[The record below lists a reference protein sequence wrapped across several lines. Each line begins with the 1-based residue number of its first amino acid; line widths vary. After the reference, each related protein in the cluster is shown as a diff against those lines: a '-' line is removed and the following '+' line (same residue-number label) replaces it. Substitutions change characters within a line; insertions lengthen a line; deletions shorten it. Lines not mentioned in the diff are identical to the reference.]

1 MAVSNAAARSWDQ
14 EEPPVQTRQRSWA
27 SNVPYE
33 ILDMVPEPQ
42 GPATPSARARRGEPE
57 RTARLHSVAGGRS
70 ERTTNYRPVAP
81 APAPTAHLEREYE
94 RSYQPRA
101 GSALSNA
108 SALRMALYGVG
119 AAAVAVVL
127 YLVVST
133 LITWTQIKL
142 DDMQYGNPRTT
153 HLDAVVG
160 NGDSMDQPTHFIALN
175 LNRQVSIIELPGG
188 DISKA
193 VAISGPYLFGDGQDL
208 TPVKMRMED
217 INGDGAA
224 DLLVTVKNE
233 ELAYIND
240 KGTFRPITGDEKA
253 RIEQAGVSASPATK

>member
-1 MAVSNAAARSWDQ
+1 MAVSNAAAQSWEQ
-14 EEPPVQTRQRSWA
+14 EGPPVQTRQRSWA
-27 SNVPYE
+27 SSVPYE
-33 ILDMVPEPQ
+33 NLDIAPESY
-42 GPATPSARARRGEPE
+42 GPATPTTRARRGEPE
-57 RTARLHSVAGGRS
+57 RTTRLHSVAGGR
-70 ERTTNYRPVAP
+70 TTYRPAAP
-81 APAPTAHLEREYE
+81 MPTVQPERDYE

-101 GSALSNA
+101 GSTHSNA
-108 SALRMALYGVG
+108 STLRMALYGAG
-119 AAAVAVVL
+119 AAAAAVVL

-160 NGDSMDQPTHFIALN
+160 NGDSLDQPSHFIALN

-217 INGDGAA
+217 INADGHA
-224 DLLVTVKNE
+224 DLLVTVKSE

-240 KGTFRPITGDEKA
+240 NGTFRPITADEKA
-253 RIEQAGVSASPATK
+253 TIEQANVSASPATK